1 MGRKAR
7 CDMTVE
13 NLPRFDV
20 EALRLL
26 AGDAFARGEAYH
38 RDRRV
43 EILAIEP
50 ERVLAKVTG
59 TADYRVNLRGADE
72 TIRGECTCPAF
83 DDDGF
88 CKHMVA
94 AALTANES
102 NHGPEPMSA
111 GPLARIRAHL
121 ADKPNEDLVDM
132 IVELAERDPA
142 LFRRL
147 EIASA
152 ADGADDKM
160 LAARLNKAIDQAT
173 ATRGYVEYGEA
184 RAWADGVDDAL
195 DAIDDLDSRH
205 DRLVIELAERAID
218 RIESAIESIDDS
230 NGECTALLERA
241 RDIHIRAA
249 HGARPDPVA
258 FAGDL
263 YQRETAESYGT
274 FDGAAWLYADV
285 LGEEGL
291 AEYRRLA
298 TEAWENLP
306 PLRGRAGQKA
316 KGDYGGLSRILDRF
330 AERDGD
336 VEARIALRAKDLSS
350 PWKYLR
356 LAEFCLAQERANEAL
371 RWAEEGL
378 GTFEDD
384 RSDMRLAL
392 FAADLLV
399 KADRRTEAEAVL
411 KRAFERAPALDV
423 YVRWREAGGEAILDQ
438 ALALVERRAS
448 AETGLFFGY
457 AADLSVRILMHE
469 KRFDMAWAIT
479 RKHRVSLAV
488 KRDLARESEADHP
501 REALEVYA
509 LRVDELANSGAN
521 RAYEEAAGL
530 VARMGR
536 LRDDAEQAA
545 YLATLKA
552 RFGRRRNFMKLLG

>member
-20 EALRLL
+20 ETLRLL
-26 AGDAFARGEAYH
+26 AGAAFARGEAYH
-38 RDRRV
+38 RDRCV

-50 ERVLAKVTG
+50 ERVLAKVAG
-59 TADYRVNLRGADE
+59 TEDYRVNLRGADE

-121 ADKPNEDLVDM
+121 ADKPNEALVAI

-142 LFRRL
+142 LFRKL

-152 ADGADDKM
+152 ADGANDKV

-184 RAWADGVDDAL
+184 SAWAEGVDDAL
-195 DAIDDLDSRH
+195 DAVEALDSRH
-205 DRLVIELAERAID
+205 DRLVLELAERAID
-218 RIESAIESIDDS
+218 GIESAIESIDDS

-241 RDIHIRAA
+241 RTIHVRAA
-249 HGARPDPVA
+249 RSGRPDPVA
-258 FAGDL
+258 LAGDL
-263 YQRETAESYGT
+263 YRRETAESYGT

-298 TEAWENLP
+298 TEAWEKLP
-306 PLRGRAGQKA
+306 PLRGRPGQKA
-316 KGDYGGLSRILDRF
+316 EGDYGGLSRILDRF
-330 AERDGD
+330 AERDDD

-350 PWKYLR
+350 SWNYLR
-356 LAEFCLAQERANEAL
+356 LAEFCLAQAREDAAL

-378 GTFEDD
+378 RTFVDD
-384 RSDMRLAL
+384 RSDTRLAL
-392 FAADLLV
+392 FAADLLI
-399 KADRRTEAEAVL
+399 KADRRGEAEAIL
-411 KRAFERAPALDV
+411 KRAFQRAPGLDV
-423 YVRWREAGGEAILDQ
+423 YLRWREAGGEAIRDQ
-438 ALALVERRAS
+438 ALGLVERQAA
-448 AETGLFFGY
+448 AETGPFFHP
-457 AADLSVRILMHE
+457 ADLSVKILMHE

-479 RKHRVSLAV
+479 RKQRVSPAV
-488 KRDLARESEADHP
+488 QHDLARESEADHP

-509 LRVDELANSGAN
+509 RRVDELANSGAN

-536 LRDDAEQAA
+536 LRDAAEQAA
-545 YLATLKA
+545 YLAALKA
-552 RFGRRRNFMKLLG
+552 RFGRRRNLMKLLD